1 MLNLSLL
8 KEDESYTFR
17 SYFEM
22 PYEPEEILAQFSY
35 RLEIGE
41 WTWPVAPAPPQTP
54 ALKNRIRQGLP
65 WVSLTSET
73 ARRELLVAPVLTEV
87 ALHCRVPLRLE
98 YPLMVNNWLKGSLDY
113 LLRGKN
119 ILLVVEAKKDDLTRA
134 FVQMAVEMIALAQVE
149 PQAQIY
155 GAVTIGSIW
164 QFGQI
169 LGDPRTIRQDLTL
182 YRVPE
187 DLESVAGILT
197 AMVGDPSQP

>member
-54 ALKNRIRQGLP
+54 ALKNRIRQLLP
-65 WVSLTSET
+65 LVSLTSKT

>member
-54 ALKNRIRQGLP
+54 ALKNRIRQLLP
-65 WVSLTSET
+65 LVSLTSET

>member
-8 KEDESYTFR
+8 KPDESYTFR

-22 PYEPEEILAQFSY
+22 PYEPDEILAQFGY

-41 WTWPVAPAPPQTP
+41 WAWPVAPPPPQTS
-54 ALKNRIRQGLP
+54 ALKDRLRQLLP
-65 WVSLTSET
+65 LVSLSSET

-119 ILLVVEAKKDDLTRA
+119 ILLVVEAKKEDLTRA

-169 LGDPRTIRQDLTL
+169 LVDPQTIRQDLTL

-187 DLESVAGILT
+187 DLETVAGILT